1 MKPFSLLAMAG
12 LLAGAVTV
20 PATQDTYINSVA
32 VTIPPQVDATNFVN
46 TTAGSFTINTRLPFE
61 TSNTRNFTNRGSMT
75 GSVGWRFDHAPSGPG
90 LRRAAANFHN
100 HPLGTV
106 TAVDGFTVGGPGG
119 IGLEYASKLLIAA
132 TNIVNQGILTVGELG
147 LMRLDGTNV
156 NLNRGGL
163 QVNPLIGQGVT
174 ESVDGSTFQPEV
186 AIADIY
192 WGIGNRAF
200 LSAPIVT
207 FFGTNV
213 QGVSPTHPV
222 TTPTGGGNTIAIASP
237 ARSFVYTNAG
247 LPISLTLTNDTGGT
261 TNILVTTNR
270 FVQVALISVVDTNFG
285 VLTSFT
291 PSEID
296 TNPFSTITVQLS
308 APLNNQVT
316 AQDSAMTFY
325 VMDRLAS
332 TTNRN
337 LSSNLR
343 DYPPT
348 FRPVT
353 HLVSRVAPIEFL
365 SGTGPNAVLLSNT
378 VYGPQMVTNRVEA
391 EFAAY
396 SVSANYLSQL
406 QPPVVDASITNIPG
420 RIEINAGTLDMGRTR
435 LRSDG
440 LVTIR
445 AKDFLNST
453 NASMDAWNLAFDLN
467 SASGNLRVQ
476 DLARTEVTR
485 YGGTMTMWSGLWE
498 NIINEVYTNNYAPD
512 TTDTNLFVQSPLTN
526 VVTIGIHVFILD
538 ASGLASQ
545 VPVTTHSFVAR
556 NTNHLVLANPLS
568 IGDTFTIAAERFTMD
583 GTNGSLF
590 FGDSN
595 GLIAGLPPSL
605 LQSFTAVNAPN
616 LMYFTNGGTFYV
628 PNEGHFGDDRP
639 LPYKAFVNRGGI
651 FGTGL
656 FIDSEYFENS
666 GLLDSFSSL
675 TIETTSG
682 RMEVSDTLVNGD
694 LNISAY
700 DFKWRDHFN
709 QTLGALNVLITNSL
723 SDNGAVSPSRF
734 VCGDGFHFAYAN
746 PALPPSG
753 DLLGTSLETAAPI
766 FSSTD
771 HTWPAADRGATAAG
785 YTNNLALG
793 RLVLSIG
800 FDAEVVFNGTTTS
813 NAIYVDYLEFLGIDL
828 ADVELALRAGPNFVI
843 YFADSNLPAEEL
855 NGLLGG
861 RLKWVSDFAGPN
873 SSVDL
878 LVGNQVIKVNRA
890 LRNSLIIDSDGD
902 GLANGFDPSPF
913 DPPVVNITL
922 ATAAPLTLAVSW
934 QAAAQTTYKVE
945 YTTNQKDWV
954 LLESYTNQTA
964 TAAPATVLDQVP
976 PGSPQR
982 YYRVG
987 YKP

>member
-1 MKPFSLLAMAG
+1 MAG
-12 LLAGAVTV
+12 MLAGAVTV

-32 VTIPPQVDATNFVN
+32 VTFPPQVDATNFVN
-46 TTAGSFTINTRLPFE
+46 TTAGSFLINTTLPFE

-75 GSVGWRFDHAPSGPG
+75 GSVGWRFDYAPSGPG
-90 LRRAAANFHN
+90 LRGAAANFHN

-106 TAVDGFTVGGPGG
+106 TAADGIVIGGPSGAG
-119 IGLEYASKLLIAA
+119 VEYASRLLIAA
-132 TNIVNQGILTVGELG
+132 TNIINQGVLTVGELG

-163 QVNPLIGQGVT
+163 QVIPLTGQGVS
-174 ESVDGSTFQPEV
+174 ESADGSTFEPET

-192 WGIGNRAF
+192 WGIGERTF
-200 LSAPIVT
+200 FSAPIVT
-207 FFGTNV
+207 FIGTNV
-213 QGVSPTHPV
+213 QAVSPVHPV
-222 TTPTGGGNTIAIASP
+222 STPFIANQNTSVIASP

-247 LPISLTLTNDTGGT
+247 EPISLTLTNETGGL
-261 TNILVTTNR
+261 TNIFVTTNR
-270 FVQVALISVVDTNFG
+270 YVQVALVSVVDTNFG
-285 VLTSFT
+285 VIANFT

-308 APLNNQVT
+308 APMNNFVT
-316 AQDSAMTFY
+316 AQDSVMTFY
-325 VMDRLAS
+325 VMDQLAS
-332 TTNRN
+332 TTNRI
-337 LSSNLR
+337 LSSNTR
-343 DYPPT
+343 DYPQT

-353 HLVSRVAPIEFL
+353 HQVSRIPPLEFG
-365 SGTGPNAVLLSNT
+365 SGTGPNGVLSSNT
-378 VYGPQMVTNRVEA
+378 VYGPEMVTNRVEA

-396 SVSANYLSQL
+396 AISANYLSQL

-420 RIEINAGTLDMGRTR
+420 RIEINAGTLDMGRAR

-453 NASMDAWNLAFDLN
+453 NANMDAWNLAFDLN

-476 DLARTEVTR
+476 DLARVELTR

-498 NIINEVYTNNYAPD
+498 NQINEVYTNNYAPD
-512 TTDTNLFVQSPLTN
+512 ATDTNLFVQSPLTN
-526 VVTIGIHVFILD
+526 VVNVGIHVFILD
-538 ASGLASQ
+538 ASGLASR

-556 NTNHLVLANPLS
+556 NTNHLELANPLS
-568 IGDTFTIAAERFTMD
+568 IASKFTIAAERLTID
-583 GTNGSLF
+583 ATNGTLLIGANS
-590 FGDSN
+590 
-595 GLIAGLPPSL
+595 GLVSGLTNL
-605 LQSFTAVNAPN
+605 LQNFTAVNAPN
-616 LMYFTNGGTFYV
+616 LKYLTNAGTFFV
-628 PNEGHFGDDRP
+628 PNEAHFGDDRP
-639 LPYKAFVNRGGI
+639 LPYAAFVNRGSI

-656 FIDSEYFENS
+656 FIDSDYFQNS

-675 TIETTSG
+675 NIETTSG
-682 RMEVSDTLVNGD
+682 RMEESDSLINGD
-694 LNISAY
+694 LNIRAY

-709 QTLGALNVLITNSL
+709 QTLGAINVLITNSL
-723 SDNGAVSPSRF
+723 SDSGAVAPSRF

-753 DLLGTSLETAAPI
+753 DLLGTALETAAPI

-785 YTNNLALG
+785 FTNNLALG
-793 RLVLSIG
+793 RLVLSVG
-800 FDAEVVFNGTTTS
+800 FDAEVVFNGTTSS

-828 ADVELALRAGPNFVI
+828 AEVELALRAGPNFMI

-855 NGLLGG
+855 DGLLGG
-861 RLKWVSDFAGPN
+861 RLRWVSDFAGPN

>member
-1 MKPFSLLAMAG
+1 MKPFSLLAAAG

-32 VTIPPQVDATNFVN
+32 VTFPPQVDATNFVN
-46 TTAGSFTINTRLPFE
+46 TTAGSFTINTTLPFE

-75 GSVGWRFDHAPSGPG
+75 GSVGWRFDYSPSGPG
-90 LRRAAANFHN
+90 VRRAAANFHN
-100 HPLGTV
+100 HPLATV
-106 TAVDGFTVGGPGG
+106 TAVDGFPTSGPIG
-119 IGLEYASKLLIAA
+119 IGIDYASQLLIAA
-132 TNIVNQGILTVGELG
+132 TNIVNQGILTVDELG
-147 LMRLDGTNV
+147 FMRLDGTNV

-163 QVNPLIGQGVT
+163 QVAALTGQGVA
-174 ESVDGSTFQPEV
+174 ESVDGSTFEPDT
-186 AIADIY
+186 AIVDNY
-192 WGIGNRAF
+192 WGIGERSF

-207 FFGTNV
+207 FIGTNV
-213 QGVSPTHPV
+213 QAVSPTHPV
-222 TTPTGGGNTIAIASP
+222 TTPFGGGNTIAFASP
-237 ARSFVYTNAG
+237 AQSFVYTNAG
-247 LPISLTLTNDTGGT
+247 DPISLTLTNDTGGT

-270 FVQVALISVVDTNFG
+270 YVQVALISVVDTNYG
-285 VLTSFT
+285 VVTTFS
-291 PSEID
+291 PSDIE
-296 TNPFSTITVQLS
+296 TNLYSTITVQLS
-308 APLNNQVT
+308 APMNNPVT

-332 TTNRN
+332 TTNRL

-348 FRPVT
+348 FRPWT
-353 HLVSRVAPIEFL
+353 YQVSRVAPIEFL
-365 SGTGPNAVLLSNT
+365 LGTGPNDLLRSNT
-378 VYGPQMVTNRVEA
+378 VYGPEMRTNRVGA

-396 SVSANYLSQL
+396 SATANYLSQL

-420 RIEINAGTLDMGRTR
+420 RIQINAGNLDMGRTR
-435 LRSDG
+435 VRSDG

-445 AKDFLNST
+445 ANNLITSS
-453 NASMDAWNLAFDLN
+453 NANMDAWNLAFDLN

-476 DLARTEVTR
+476 NLAKTEVTR
-485 YGGTMTMWSGLWE
+485 YGGDVFMWSGLWE
-498 NIINEVYTNNYAPD
+498 NIIDEVYTNNYAPD
-512 TTDTNLFVQSPLTN
+512 STDTNLFVQSPLTN
-526 VVTIGIHVFILD
+526 VVTVGIHVFILNAD
-538 ASGLASQ
+538 GLGSR

-556 NTNHLVLANPLS
+556 NTNHLELANPLS
-568 IGDTFTIAAERFTMD
+568 VANTFRVESERLTIDAAAGSLVF
-583 GTNGSLF
+583 GTNS
-590 FGDSN
+590 
-595 GLIAGLPPSL
+595 GLIATLTNL

-616 LMYFTNGGTFYV
+616 LKYFTNAAIISI
-628 PNEGHFGDDRP
+628 PLEGHFGDDRA
-639 LPYKAFVNRGGI
+639 LPYTAFVNRGSI
-651 FGTGL
+651 FATGL
-656 FIDSEYFENS
+656 FIDSEYFQNS

-675 TIETTSG
+675 TIDTTSG
-682 RMEVSDTLVNGD
+682 RMEESETIVNGD
-694 LNISAY
+694 LNLRAF
-700 DFKWRDHFN
+700 DFKWRNHTN
-709 QTLGALNVLITNSL
+709 QTLGAMYVTITNSL
-723 SDNGAVSPSRF
+723 SDSGAAGPSRF
-734 VCGDGFHFAYAN
+734 VCGDGFHFSYAN
-746 PALPPSG
+746 PVAPPSG

-828 ADVELALRAGPNFVI
+828 AEVELALRAGPNFVI